1 MADERTGRTFRI
13 TYRRKDGTLGL
24 YYTIEENACSAVTD
38 FLLRTGNPRESVV
51 SVEGALGRR
60 WIRAL

>member
-1 MADERTGRTFRI
+1 MADERTGCPFCI

-38 FLLRTGNPRESVV
+38 FLLRTGNPRGSIV
-51 SVEGALGRR
+51 SVEIAWGRD

>member
-24 YYTIEENACSAVTD
+24 YYTTGENACFAVTD
-38 FLLRTGNPRESVV
+38 FLLRTGSPRESVV
-51 SVEGALGRR
+51 AVGIAYGRGWIQAL
-60 WIRAL
+60 